1 MMTNKSR
8 LVVVA
13 MVLICGCVTA
23 AYPQVPD
30 TDIWVSEVL
39 VRGET
44 LDLGKPVNVTHRPG
58 YDNQPCFLGD
68 SQSLLFTSADAAGA
82 TDIYRCDLAKKGAIV
97 RVTHT
102 PESEYSPTPL
112 GSPARGFC
120 AVRVEADS
128 TQRLWRFDMDGSH
141 PQLVMSA
148 VDSVGYFAW
157 IDDTHVAMFVLGN
170 EKKKEPHTLRV
181 VDVSSQAETVVA
193 RGIGR
198 SLQRIPGTGDIS
210 FTREDGE
217 DHYRFF
223 ILKNGAHGGEPLID
237 PVGAGQDG
245 VWLGD
250 TMLHSSGTTIYA
262 ARPLQA
268 GASWRPV
275 RDFAGPDIAT
285 ITRIAVAPDQ
295 SHIAFVATKAAP

>member
-1 MMTNKSR
+1 MTCKPS
-8 LVVVA
+8 LMA
-13 MVLICGCVTA
+13 LIGVILCGGVSA

-30 TDIWVSEVL
+30 SDIWVSEVL
-39 VRGET
+39 VRGQT

-58 YDNQPCFLGD
+58 YDNQPCFLAD
-68 SQSLLFTSADAAGA
+68 SQSILFTSADEAAA

-97 RVTHT
+97 RVTRM

-128 TQRLWRFDMDGSH
+128 TQRLWRFDMDGSN
-141 PQLVMSA
+141 PDLVMSA

-157 IDDTHVAMFVLGN
+157 IDDTHVAVFVLGN

-181 VDVSSQAETVVA
+181 VDVNSQAETVVA

-198 SLQRIPGTGDIS
+198 SIQRIPGTGDIS

-223 ILKNGAHGGEPLID
+223 ILKNGAQSGGSLIE
-237 PVGAGQDG
+237 PVGAGQDAT
-245 VWLGD
+245 WLGD
-250 TMLHSSGTTIYA
+250 MMLHSSGTTIYQT
-262 ARPLQA
+262 RPLQA
-268 GASWRPV
+268 GASWQPV
-275 RDFAGPDIAT
+275 RDFAADGIAG
-285 ITRIAVAPDQ
+285 ITRIAVSPDH
-295 SHIAFVATKAAP
+295 SLIAFVATKAAP